1 MGVLGG
7 PRPHL
12 HIAPTCVP
20 LDGDDQRQA
29 MFHLNN
35 VFHFDNC
42 RDVRYEV
49 MGFARQVEE
58 SHVTNQVEESH
69 ITNKDWNSIIVP
81 KYGLRPLSCFGAPP
95 KSKTHWL
102 DVW

>member
-7 PRPHL
+7 PKPHF

-35 VFHFDNC
+35 VFHLDNC
-42 RDVRYEV
+42 RGVRYTV
-49 MGFARQVEE
+49 MGFVRQVEE
-58 SHVTNQVEESH
+58 SHLTNE
-69 ITNKDWNSIIVP
+69 DCNSIIIP
-81 KYGLRPLSCFGAPP
+81 KYGLRPLGLFGAPP